1 MGLRGQAP
9 LIAAPA
15 ALLPGG
21 GAVLP
26 ALAGI
31 FLALGGLCAL
41 AILASLAVLVLL
53 SGGLLGG
60 VLGLLGLGGLLLALV
75 GGLFALIAAALLL
88 AAGQGQGPGG
98 QQAGGGIHD
107 DVAVQ
112 GVGAVELGAGHGV
125 PGVHQRPGA
134 HAPAGPLLPGGLDL
148 SLRLH
153 DLDGLGALHLGL
165 GLAPASAA
173 ALFRAGLGLLQDFY
187 SLGLLLLLGLA
198 LLLGR
203 GLGGLVPGSALLP
216 GGGPGLLVLLV
227 DDAAMLVPLGGLE
240 HLHGIGV
247 VLHHGQLL
255 SDQLFNVPQQGLLA
269 KVAEGDGLA
278 PPSGAARAANA
289 VDIGLGHLGQV
300 IVEHVGQLFNVQAPG
315 GDVGGD

>member
-15 ALLPGG
+15 ALFTGG

-53 SGGLLGG
+53 GGGLLLGG
-60 VLGLLGLGGLLLALV
+60 ALGLGGTLLALV
-75 GGLFALIAAALLL
+75 GGLFALAAAALLL
-88 AAGQGQGPGG
+88 AAQGQGPGG
-98 QQAGGGIHD
+98 QQAGGGVHD
-107 DVAVQ
+107 HVAVQ

-134 HAPAGPLLPGGLDL
+134 HAPAGPLLP
-148 SLRLH
+148 
-153 DLDGLGALHLGL
+153 DGLARFDLGLHHLNGLGVLHLGL

-227 DDAAMLVPLGGLE
+227 DDASMLVPLGGLE

-255 SDQLFNVPQQGLLA
+255 SDQLFNVPQQGLLS

-278 PPSGAARAANA
+278 PPSGPAGAANA

-315 GDVGGD
+315 GDVGGH